1 MSIIHR
7 LAQPDDLN
15 GLLALYREL
24 RPQDAPLR
32 AAPCNACWTIRRSA
46 WWWRRTRNSR
56 SPPAC
61 WR

>member
-24 RPQDAPLR
+24 RPQDAPLLATTR
-32 AAPCNACWTIRRSA
+32 AVPCSACWTIRRSV
-46 WWWRRTRNSR
+46 WW
-56 SPPAC
+56 
-61 WR
+61 

>member
-24 RPQDAPLR
+24 RRMRRCAATTR
-32 AAPCNACWTIRRSA
+32 AVPCSACWTIRRSV
-46 WWWRRTRNSR
+46 WW
-56 SPPAC
+56 
-61 WR
+61 